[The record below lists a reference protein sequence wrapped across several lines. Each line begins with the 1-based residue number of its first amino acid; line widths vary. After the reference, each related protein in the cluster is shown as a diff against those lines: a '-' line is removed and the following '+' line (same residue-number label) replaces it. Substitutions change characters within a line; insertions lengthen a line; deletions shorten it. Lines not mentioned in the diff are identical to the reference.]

1 MQTPFTAQQF
11 FDVFREYNEAV
22 WPMQVVFYALAVI
35 MVAFVVRSRS
45 ATTSRV
51 AGALL
56 SLLWLWMGIV
66 YHLTFF
72 RTINPLATAFGV
84 LFIIQAVLFGW
95 FGVWTSRLSFHPQ
108 IGWNGIMGWVLLTY
122 ALVAYP
128 LLGYAF
134 GQRYPSVP
142 TFGLPCPTTIFTIG
156 LLLWADRS
164 LPKILLIIP
173 IAWSVLGLSAAI
185 SLGVREDFGLFV
197 AGLFAAM
204 LLFRRAPSRSL

>member
-1 MQTPFTAQQF
+1 VQPPFTAQQF
-11 FDVFREYNEAV
+11 LDVFREYNDAV
-22 WPMQVVFYALAVI
+22 WPLQVVFYALALI
-35 MVAFVVRSRS
+35 TIAFVVRSRS

-51 AGALL
+51 ASALL

-84 LFIIQAVLFGW
+84 LFIIQAFLFAW
-95 FGVWTSRLSFHPQ
+95 FGVWTSRLSFRPEA
-108 IGWNGIMGWVLLTY
+108 GWNGVMGWVLLTY
-122 ALVAYP
+122 ALVLYP

-142 TFGLPCPTTIFTIG
+142 TFGLPCPTTIFSIG

-164 LPKILLIIP
+164 MPKILLLIP
-173 IAWSVLGLSAAI
+173 IAWSVIGLSAAI
-185 SLGVREDFGLFV
+185 SLGIREDFGLIV
-197 AGLFAAM
+197 AGLFAAL
-204 LLFRRAPSRSL
+204 LLFRPAPLRSR